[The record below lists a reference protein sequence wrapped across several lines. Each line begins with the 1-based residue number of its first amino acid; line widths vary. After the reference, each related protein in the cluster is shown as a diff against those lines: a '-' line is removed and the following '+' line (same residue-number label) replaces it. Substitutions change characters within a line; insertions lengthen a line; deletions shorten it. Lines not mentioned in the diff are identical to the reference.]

1 MTLSIAAR
9 LPEGNMFGV
18 AIASSSPAVAAR
30 CAHARRGAGAVATQ
44 NITDPSLG
52 PQILDELGRGAS
64 ARVALEDALH
74 STPFAAYRQLIVVG
88 RDGVPVVHSGA
99 KALGIVGTAVGA
111 NAAAAGN
118 LLARADVPAVMV
130 AAFEAHSGAHG
141 AGADVGATTPFGVS
155 SDAAA
160 VTPFDAAGSF
170 SPGMRSRFTTE
181 RTHFAAMLLQA
192 LRAGVAAG
200 GEAGPIHSAGLLVVR
215 DVSWP
220 IVDLRVD
227 WADDDP
233 VAKLT
238 ALWER
243 YEPQLEDYVRRAL
256 DPAAAPSFGV
266 PGDR

>member
-1 MTLSIAAR
+1 
-9 LPEGNMFGV
+9 MFGV

-52 PQILDELGRGAS
+52 PQILDGLDRGAS

-74 STPFAAYRQLIVVG
+74 STPFGAYRQLIVVG
-88 RDGVPVVHSGA
+88 REGPPVVHSGT
-99 KALGIVGTAVGA
+99 KALGVVGSAVGV

-130 AAFEAHSGAHG
+130 AAFEAQFEAQ
-141 AGADVGATTPFGVS
+141 
-155 SDAAA
+155 
-160 VTPFDAAGSF
+160 
-170 SPGMRSRFTTE
+170 
-181 RTHFAAMLLQA
+181 FAARLLQA
-192 LRAGVAAG
+192 LRAGVEAG

-233 VAKLT
+233 VATLA

-243 YEPQLEDYVRRAL
+243 YEPQVEDYVRRAL

>member
-9 LPEGNMFGV
+9 FPEGNMFGV

-52 PQILDELGRGAS
+52 PQILDELGHGVS
-64 ARVALEDALH
+64 AQVALDDALH

-88 RDGVPVVHSGA
+88 HDGPPVVYSGA
-99 KALGIVGTAVGA
+99 KALGVVGSAVGV

-118 LLARADVPAVMV
+118 LLARPDVPAAMV
-130 AAFEAHSGAHG
+130 AAFEAECGAGVSFEAARDPGIGAIATSSGPG
-141 AGADVGATTPFGVS
+141 AGAATSTG
-155 SDAAA
+155 
-160 VTPFDAAGSF
+160 
-170 SPGMRSRFTTE
+170 E
-181 RTHFAAMLLQA
+181 RPIHFAARL
-192 LRAGVAAG
+192 LRALLAGVDAG
-200 GEAGPIHSAGLLVVR
+200 GEAGQIHSAGLLVVR

-227 WADDDP
+227 WAAVDP
-233 VAKLT
+233 VAELV

-243 YEPQLEDYVRRAL
+243 YEPQVEDYVRRAL
-256 DPAAAPSFGV
+256 DPGAAPGFGV
-266 PGDR
+266 PGDP

>member
-9 LPEGNMFGV
+9 FPEGNMFGV

-52 PQILDELGRGAS
+52 PQILDGLDRGAS
-64 ARVALEDALH
+64 ARAALEDALH
-74 STPFAAYRQLIVVG
+74 STPFGAYRQLIVVG
-88 RDGVPVVHSGA
+88 REGPPVVHSGA
-99 KALGIVGTAVGA
+99 KALGVVGSAVGA

-130 AAFEAHSGAHG
+130 AAFEAQFEAQ
-141 AGADVGATTPFGVS
+141 
-155 SDAAA
+155 
-160 VTPFDAAGSF
+160 
-170 SPGMRSRFTTE
+170 
-181 RTHFAAMLLQA
+181 FAARLLQA
-192 LRAGVAAG
+192 LRAGVEAG

-227 WADDDP
+227 WADDNP
-233 VAKLT
+233 VAKLA

-243 YEPQLEDYVRRAL
+243 YEPQVEDYVRRAL

>member
-9 LPEGNMFGV
+9 FPEGNMFGV

-30 CAHARRGAGAVATQ
+30 CAHARRGTGAVATQ

-52 PQILDELGRGAS
+52 PQILDGLDRGAS
-64 ARVALEDALH
+64 ARAALEDALH
-74 STPFAAYRQLIVVG
+74 STPFGAYRQLIVVG
-88 RDGVPVVHSGA
+88 REGPPVVHSGT
-99 KALGIVGTAVGA
+99 KALGVVGSAVGA

-130 AAFEAHSGAHG
+130 AAFEAQFEAQ
-141 AGADVGATTPFGVS
+141 
-155 SDAAA
+155 
-160 VTPFDAAGSF
+160 
-170 SPGMRSRFTTE
+170 
-181 RTHFAAMLLQA
+181 FAARLLQA
-192 LRAGVAAG
+192 LRAGVEAG

-233 VAKLT
+233 VAKLA

-243 YEPQLEDYVRRAL
+243 YEPQVEDYVRRAL

>member
-1 MTLSIAAR
+1 VTLSIAAR
-9 LPEGNMFGV
+9 FTEGNLFGV

-52 PQILDELGRGAS
+52 PQILDELGRGVS
-64 ARVALEDALH
+64 ARVALDDALR
-74 STPFAAYRQLIVVG
+74 STPFGAYRQLIVVG
-88 RDGVPVVHSGA
+88 RDGPPVVHSGA
-99 KALGIVGTAVGA
+99 NALGVVGSAIGVD
-111 NAAAAGN
+111 AAAAGN
-118 LLARADVPAVMV
+118 LLAQPEVPGAML
-130 AAFEAHSGAHG
+130 AAFAA
-141 AGADVGATTPFGVS
+141 S
-155 SDAAA
+155 SAEFPA
-160 VTPFDAAGSF
+160 
-170 SPGMRSRFTTE
+170 R
-181 RTHFAAMLLQA
+181 LLEA
-192 LRAGVAAG
+192 LRAGVDAG

-233 VAKLT
+233 VAELT
-238 ALWER
+238 SLWER
-243 YEPQLEDYVRRAL
+243 YQPQVEDYVRRAL

>member
-1 MTLSIAAR
+1 M
-9 LPEGNMFGV
+9 
-18 AIASSSPAVAAR
+18 
-30 CAHARRGAGAVATQ
+30 
-44 NITDPSLG
+44 
-52 PQILDELGRGAS
+52 
-64 ARVALEDALH
+64 H
-74 STPFAAYRQLIVVG
+74 STPFGAYRQLIVVG
-88 RDGVPVVHSGA
+88 RDGPPVVHSGA
-99 KALGIVGTAVGA
+99 KALGVVGSAVGS

-130 AAFEAHSGAHG
+130 AAFEAQFE
-141 AGADVGATTPFGVS
+141 V
-155 SDAAA
+155 
-160 VTPFDAAGSF
+160 
-170 SPGMRSRFTTE
+170 
-181 RTHFAAMLLQA
+181 HFAAMLLHA
-192 LRAGVAAG
+192 LRAGVQAG

-233 VAKLT
+233 VAELA

-243 YEPQLEDYVRRAL
+243 YEPQVEDYVRRAL

>member
-1 MTLSIAAR
+1 MTLSIVAR
-9 LPEGNMFGV
+9 CPEANMFGV

-52 PQILDELGRGAS
+52 PQILAGLEGGAG
-64 ARVALEDALH
+64 AGDALEAALH
-74 STPFAAYRQLIVVG
+74 STPFGAYRQLMVISREG
-88 RDGVPVVHSGA
+88 APAVHSGA
-99 KALGIVGTAVGA
+99 KALGIVSSAVGVD
-111 NAAAAGN
+111 AAAAGN
-118 LLARADVPAVMV
+118 LLARPEVPAAMI
-130 AAFEAHSGAHG
+130 AAFEVENGQTA
-141 AGADVGATTPFGVS
+141 
-155 SDAAA
+155 
-160 VTPFDAAGSF
+160 
-170 SPGMRSRFTTE
+170 E
-181 RTHFAAMLLQA
+181 RVDFPVRLLRA

-200 GEAGPIHSAGLLVVR
+200 GEAGPVHSAGLLVVR

-233 VAKLT
+233 VAELL

-243 YEPQLEDYVRRAL
+243 YEPQVEDYVRRAL
-256 DPAAAPSFGV
+256 DPAAAPGFGV